1 LTWKAFEALLP
12 EIHSEPNKRER
23 REEDEIQKEGQD
35 RGNGG
40 GREGDESNLFLQSLI
55 VHELEIIFLF

>member
-40 GREGDESNLFLQSLI
+40 GREGD
-55 VHELEIIFLF
+55 

>member
-12 EIHSEPNKRER
+12 EIHSKPNKRER
-23 REEDEIQKEGQD
+23 REEDEVQKEGQD